1 MKRSKLQEHRWFFTT
16 KISNWNYLSVWV
28 ALRADTENL
37 VSLPVSV
44 SRPVFPVLTGQP
56 SFDRSTQSWKPDRD
70 CKTGKFRYVQYIYGL
85 LTNTDDILT
94 TLELLWTTKPSVDH
108 FDRVSD
114 YRPVFPVYQPG
125 NSGKKWERLGKSGNW
140 AGADREQ
147 TGKLGVPTEIQNG
160 KWVSCSGLVRSYLN
174 GGYRYRRDIIVKAK
188 VPSVVANELI
198 AAR

>member
-37 VSLPVSV
+37 VSLPV
-44 SRPVFPVLTGQP
+44 RFP
-56 SFDRSTQSWKPDRD
+56 DRSSRSPDRFSRSWAVSPVWKPDRN

-174 GGYRYRRDIIVKAK
+174 GGYRYTTPPPGRERIAK
-188 VPSVVANELI
+188 
-198 AAR
+198 R